1 METSH
6 GTTASIRTRWAAIG
20 AAIAVTLGA
29 GGGFGLASATLGSGE
44 RAVFV
49 AIEPCRLVDTRP
61 APDTIGPRSTPL
73 GAGDT
78 YNVQARGAQGNCNL
92 PATATGVVLNVT
104 AVGAT
109 AQTNLRFFP
118 TGGTAPTVS
127 NLNPAPGAP
136 PAPNSVT
143 TRLATDGRFSIFNFR
158 GTVNLIV
165 DVAGYYTDHH
175 HDDRYYTKA
184 QSDTR
189 YERRPTDKVVL
200 NIFAM
205 QPITPST
212 TRWQLAPVWVRTA
225 GVATFDDCLFVPIE
239 PPVGA
244 RITRLQATYQT
255 TTPGTTVVLSVIG
268 TRNTAGP
275 SVVPFIFMTTESIP
289 APVTTSGSFGST
301 GTAITSNNIVLA
313 DHNYAAAAC
322 TTGDLAISGFE
333 ISLG

>member
-1 METSH
+1 MS
-6 GTTASIRTRWAAIG
+6 TTRLNSASLRTRWAAIG

-29 GGGFGLASATLGSGE
+29 GGCFGLARATLGSGE

-61 APDTIGPRSTPL
+61 APDTIGPRNTPI

-78 YNVQARGAQGNCNL
+78 HNVQARGARGNCNL

-118 TGGTAPTVS
+118 TGGTPPTVS

-136 PAPNSVT
+136 PAPNAVT
-143 TRLATDGRFSIFNFR
+143 TRLANDGRFSIFNFR
-158 GTVNLIV
+158 GNVNIIV

-189 YERRPTDKVVL
+189 YQRKPTDKMVV
-200 NIFAM
+200 NIYAM
-205 QPITPST
+205 RPITPST
-212 TRWQLAPVWVRTA
+212 TRWQIAPVWTRSSGGIA
-225 GVATFDDCLFVPIE
+225 GDDCLFVPIE
-239 PPVGA
+239 LAVGA
-244 RITRLQATYQT
+244 KITRLQATVQSNAS
-255 TTPGTTVVLSVIG
+255 GNTVVLQVVGVRS
-268 TRNTAGP
+268 TPGP
-275 SVVPFIFMTTESIP
+275 SLFPFPS
-289 APVTTSGSFGST
+289 VTTGMLPVPVGASGSFG
-301 GTAITSNNIVLA
+301 TAGATISSNNTILA
-313 DHNYAAAAC
+313 DHNYAAVAC
-322 TTGDLAISGFE
+322 TNGDMALSGFE